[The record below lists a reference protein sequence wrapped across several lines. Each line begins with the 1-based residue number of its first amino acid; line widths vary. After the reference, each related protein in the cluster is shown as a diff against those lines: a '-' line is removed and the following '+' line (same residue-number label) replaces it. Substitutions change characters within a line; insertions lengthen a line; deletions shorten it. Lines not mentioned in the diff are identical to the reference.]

1 MQVSNFPVSMAGL
14 PVTNQV
20 LGYVT
25 VDICI
30 DGLDYHQS
38 REVNNKFWW
47 KETILI
53 NLWTVRNER

>member
-1 MQVSNFPVSMAGL
+1 MSVAEL
-14 PVTNQV
+14 PVTTQV

-25 VDICI
+25 VDIRI
-30 DGLDYHQS
+30 DGLYYHQPK
-38 REVNNKFWW
+38 EVNNKFWW

>member
-1 MQVSNFPVSMAGL
+1 MQLSNSSVSVAEL

-30 DGLDYHQS
+30 DGLDYHQP
-38 REVNNKFWW
+38 REINNKFWW